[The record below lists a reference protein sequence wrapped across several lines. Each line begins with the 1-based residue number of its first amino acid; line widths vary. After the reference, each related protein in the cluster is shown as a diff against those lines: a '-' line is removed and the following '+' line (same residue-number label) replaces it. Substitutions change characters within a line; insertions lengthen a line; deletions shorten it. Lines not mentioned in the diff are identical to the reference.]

1 MGMQDYRNVVGEVVV
16 CMCVHLYV
24 CVCLVGSEVNFQ
36 HPSCLR
42 HIQWGRW
49 SLLTAFS
56 VIHASRA

>member
-16 CMCVHLYV
+16 CMCALYV
-24 CVCLVGSEVNFQ
+24 CVCLVGSRGELQ
-36 HPSCLR
+36 HPSRLR
-42 HIQWGRW
+42 YIQWGRW

>member
-42 HIQWGRW
+42 HIQWGRMVP
-49 SLLTAFS
+49 SDRL
-56 VIHASRA
+56 